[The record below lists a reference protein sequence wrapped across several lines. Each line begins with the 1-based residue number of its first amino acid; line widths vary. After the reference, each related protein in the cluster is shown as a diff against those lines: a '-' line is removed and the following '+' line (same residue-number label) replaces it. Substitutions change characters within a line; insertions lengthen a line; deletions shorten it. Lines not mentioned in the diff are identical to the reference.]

1 MEDNTT
7 RYASEWKTNSTF
19 GNLEDIKMDSNFAML
34 MCSLVFA
41 VFWVIYITYYNSR
54 VVGFVI
60 TKTMN
65 RFFIGE
71 GYFKIGSLS
80 VNALSGK
87 IMFRDV
93 VYITHDYTIRVQDG
107 YLIFRWWRSY
117 VPKDVSED
125 LSHSDTR
132 LSVMLN
138 GFELHVYNRSQLYSN
153 LERIFGIGPNIIPY
167 YDNRTTESLTRSQ
180 SQIDNSSVRK
190 QRPEAAMARTWR
202 DLIPVIKIDVSSS
215 RLVFG
220 NRLVP
225 TTLSITFEE
234 SHFVYSTKPAVCTLD
249 RFMHF
254 VKCKAENV
262 RVMLAPSPK
271 YTGMLDDPPRYM
283 GEGFVLMSTNDLE
296 LYFYMDE
303 PGLVP
308 EEPVLVT
315 LANGDIVESSPPQW
329 GVDIKAGKGT
339 DFSYGPW
346 ADRQREHLFKFF
358 YPQDYVPMEG
368 TKMPKPGEKRQMQ
381 SFDVRLLMQND
392 ATIDILFTK
401 DKETN
406 AVHINVGAGSY
417 LEVTLPWITLQ
428 DGYSTKINGQLL
440 HLEATTSLQFRDF
453 VESETLEFCILCHY
467 PLVWNDHQ
475 LWEINLTGCKAT
487 VKLIFSHKWF
497 FQDLI
502 NDWASKQLPDLMH
515 FVPYTWRFGLTLKH
529 CELITLAN
537 QYNWIDCS
545 SVGQR
550 TRLENTQLALCAHF
564 LHLSFDLPFDEFLP
578 ETLPL
583 NFSIQ
588 GESIDLSLFIPE
600 FHTSRNIVQSLEKY
614 AKVLSKDGSTTK
626 KTEIIPKWRNA
637 CQNR

>member
-202 DLIPVIKIDVSSS
+202 DLIPVIKIDVSSVS
-215 RLVFG
+215 IRVSF
-220 NRLVP
+220 
-225 TTLSITFEE
+225 LSKGMETFERE
-234 SHFVYSTKPAVCTLD
+234 
-249 RFMHF
+249 
-254 VKCKAENV
+254 
-262 RVMLAPSPK
+262 
-271 YTGMLDDPPRYM
+271 
-283 GEGFVLMSTNDLE
+283 
-296 LYFYMDE
+296 
-303 PGLVP
+303 
-308 EEPVLVT
+308 
-315 LANGDIVESSPPQW
+315 
-329 GVDIKAGKGT
+329 IK
-339 DFSYGPW
+339 F
-346 ADRQREHLFKFF
+346 
-358 YPQDYVPMEG
+358 
-368 TKMPKPGEKRQMQ
+368 
-381 SFDVRLLMQND
+381 VRLSN
-392 ATIDILFTK
+392 
-401 DKETN
+401 
-406 AVHINVGAGSY
+406 
-417 LEVTLPWITLQ
+417 
-428 DGYSTKINGQLL
+428 
-440 HLEATTSLQFRDF
+440 EA
-453 VESETLEFCILCHY
+453 
-467 PLVWNDHQ
+467 
-475 LWEINLTGCKAT
+475 
-487 VKLIFSHKWF
+487 
-497 FQDLI
+497 
-502 NDWASKQLPDLMH
+502 
-515 FVPYTWRFGLTLKH
+515 
-529 CELITLAN
+529 
-537 QYNWIDCS
+537 
-545 SVGQR
+545 
-550 TRLENTQLALCAHF
+550 
-564 LHLSFDLPFDEFLP
+564 
-578 ETLPL
+578 
-583 NFSIQ
+583 
-588 GESIDLSLFIPE
+588 
-600 FHTSRNIVQSLEKY
+600 
-614 AKVLSKDGSTTK
+614 
-626 KTEIIPKWRNA
+626 
-637 CQNR
+637 